1 MDTIKEE
8 IFALLTMQG
17 IALDSFIEYEVNG
30 KLYTLTY
37 NFIIDSYMGTS
48 EESKL
53 LFLTTLRKS
62 QKVGKMGIEK
72 YFERMGQ
79 LLLMGSLS
87 KKL

>member
-1 MDTIKEE
+1 MDAIKEE

-30 KLYTLTY
+30 KPYTLTY
-37 NFIIDSYMGTS
+37 NFIVDSYMGTS

-62 QKVGKMGIEK
+62 QKAGKMGIEK